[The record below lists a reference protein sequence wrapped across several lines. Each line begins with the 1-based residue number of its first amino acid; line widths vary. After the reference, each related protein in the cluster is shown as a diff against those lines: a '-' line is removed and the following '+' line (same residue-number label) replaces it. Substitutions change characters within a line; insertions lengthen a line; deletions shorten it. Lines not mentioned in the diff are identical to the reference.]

1 MANRYAVANGN
12 WSNVATWDGG
22 TTIPGSGDSVRPN
35 NFTVTIDQN
44 ITVTELTNNA
54 SSPAV
59 GGGSFYANDGI
70 TITGNIAS
78 RLASGIVLYVTGSN
92 SCTIIGNITHTSNVS
107 SGTAVRT
114 EHQANLT
121 VSGSITVNTSTQST
135 NNGINHVSTGILR
148 VTGSLNGIAGGVN
161 QFCILNSST
170 GTVFFNGIIN
180 IPTSISSRRGIQ
192 NNSLGTVIVTGSIT
206 GNGIGNGSVGN
217 IYFTGSIT
225 AGDASGITSTTNG
238 IISVIGPIS
247 SSISAVGVS
256 LTGTTATNIFTGPF
270 YNTGSWNA
278 VYANNMQIINN
289 VTSSWTVDLSNGTQK
304 TLVTAN
310 QLAGYPT
317 ANNVRQGI
325 LYGPDNEFTGS
336 LAMPDP
342 STVKTGVATDNTT
355 GSAILTTQ
363 DLFDIATQTLTTS
376 GSIGTLLTGVS
387 TVQTVGATIASFKV

>member
-78 RLASGIVLYVTGSN
+78 RLTSGIVLYVTGSN
-92 SCTIIGNITHTSNVS
+92 SCTIVGNITHTTFVS

-114 EHQANLT
+114 ENQANLT

-135 NNGINHVSTGILR
+135 NNGINHVSTGILQ
-148 VTGSLNGIAGGVN
+148 VTGSLNGVGGGGN

-170 GTVFFNGIIN
+170 GIVFFNGIMN
-180 IPTSISSRRGIQ
+180 IPTSPSSRRGIQ
-192 NNSLGTVIVTGSIT
+192 NNSSGTIIVTGSIT

-225 AGDASGITSTTNG
+225 AGGDSGITSTTNG

-247 SSISAVGVS
+247 SSVLANGVS
-256 LTGTTATNIFTGPF
+256 STGTGATNLFTGPF
-270 YNTGSWNA
+270 FNTGSFNA
-278 VYANNMQIINN
+278 VYAYRMQMLEP
-289 VTSSWTVDLSNGTQK
+289 TSTSWRFDTETAGVSKTLYTSNQLPGVPQQTDVRRGTQYNFG
-304 TLVTAN
+304 L
-310 QLAGYPT
+310 
-317 ANNVRQGI
+317 
-325 LYGPDNEFTGS
+325 TGS
-336 LAMPDP
+336 LEMPDP
-342 STVKTGVATDNTT
+342 TTVKTGVAVDNTT
-355 GSAILTTQ
+355 GSAILTPQ
-363 DLFDIATQTLTTS
+363 DMFDVATQTLTDS
-376 GSIGTLLTGVS
+376 GSIGNLLTGAS
-387 TVQTVGATIASFKV
+387 TVQTVGATISSFKV

>member
-1 MANRYAVANGN
+1 MANRYAVTNGN

-78 RLASGIVLYVTGSN
+78 SLASGIVLYVTGSN
-92 SCTIIGNITHTSNVS
+92 SCTIVGNITHTTNVN

-114 EHQANLT
+114 ENQANLT
-121 VSGSITVNTSTQST
+121 VSGSITVNTSAQTT
-135 NNGINHVSTGILR
+135 NSGINHVSTGTLR
-148 VTGSLNGIAGGVN
+148 VTGSLAGIAGGIN

-180 IPTSISSRRGIQ
+180 VASRRGIQ
-192 NNSLGTVIVTGSIT
+192 NNSSGTVIVTGSIT

-225 AGDASGITSTTNG
+225 AGGDSGITSTTNG

-247 SSISAVGVS
+247 SSVLANGVS
-256 LTGTTATNIFTGPF
+256 STGTGATNIFTGPF

-325 LYGPDNEFTGS
+325 PYGPGNEFTGS

-355 GSAILTTQ
+355 GSAILTAQ
-363 DLFDIATQTLTTS
+363 DLFDVATQTITTS
-376 GSIGTLLTGVS
+376 GSIGTLLTGAS